1 MRGTWKRRTIG
12 FAVVGLVTALGLVAH
27 PGVGTA
33 QSSRE
38 ADGARL
44 LKGALD
50 LHFHMDPWTPGATNG
65 QAGIAEVR
73 VARARGM
80 RGLVIKDHNEPTAP
94 LAYHLRQEIPDI
106 ALYGGFVLNLP
117 NGGVNPAGVEFMA
130 TKIRGEPGRIVWMP
144 AGDTEKE
151 VRASKEPNGPFVSVS
166 RNGELLPEVK
176 QVIAIVAK
184 HGLVIASGHI
194 LPEEALMV
202 FREAKRQ
209 GVQHMIATH
218 AFDLAG
224 KMTVEQMQEAAK
236 LGAFIEFDYRNTLE
250 GGRMDAIRKVGP
262 EHCFLSEFWTKVTAP
277 KEYGGLEG
285 IGAFAETMRAHGFT
299 DKELDLMFKE
309 NPAKAL
315 ELAATASAGQ

>member
-1 MRGTWKRRTIG
+1 MSSTLHRYTIG
-12 FAVVGLVTALGLVAH
+12 MVLIVVLTAAALVAR
-27 PGVGTA
+27 PPAGVA
-33 QSSRE
+33 QSGRE
-38 ADGARL
+38 AEGARL

-50 LHFHMDPWTPGATNG
+50 LHFHMDPWVPGAVTG
-65 QAGIAEVR
+65 QAGIAEIR

-94 LAYHLRQEIPDI
+94 LAYHLRPEFPGFE
-106 ALYGGFVLNLP
+106 LYGGFVLNRP

-130 TKIRGEPGRIVWMP
+130 TKIKGEPGRIIWMP

-151 VRASKEPNGPFVSVS
+151 ARESKNPNRPFVAVS

-176 QVIAIVAK
+176 EVISIIAT
-184 HGLVIASGHI
+184 HGLVVASGHI
-194 LPEEALMV
+194 VPEDALMV

-236 LGAFIEFDYRNTLE
+236 LGAFIEFDFRNTLE
-250 GGRMDAIRKVGP
+250 GGRMDAIRRVGP
-262 EHCFLSEFWTKVTAP
+262 EFCFLSEFWTKVGP
-277 KEYGGLEG
+277 PREYAGLDG
-285 IGAFAETMRAHGFT
+285 VGAFAEVMRAHGFT
-299 DKELDLMFKE
+299 DRELDLLFKE
-309 NPAKAL
+309 NTVKAL
-315 ELAATASAGQ
+315 GVTTTPENRI